1 MLCMNDDTTRRL
13 WGVICVITTYM
24 YNNMSGMHAQS
35 VHLPCTII
43 YYVQHTFTVAMSI
56 HNMPMHSMSN
66 SHLYSLLS
74 CMGCICS
81 YRKSNL
87 PSNLHFSRYILLS
100 NSRITTESKSFVSY
114 TLAIYTLNKLV
125 KENVQNSHYLV
136 SFDYHCN
143 SL

>member
-1 MLCMNDDTTRRL
+1 
-13 WGVICVITTYM
+13 
-24 YNNMSGMHAQS
+24 
-35 VHLPCTII
+35 
-43 YYVQHTFTVAMSI
+43 MSI

-66 SHLYSLLS
+66 SYLYSLLS

-87 PSNLHFSRYILLS
+87 ASNLHFSRYILLS
-100 NSRITTESKSFVSY
+100 NSRIITESKSFVSY
-114 TLAIYTLNKLV
+114 TLAIYDTLNKLV